1 MPTVAYAGRP
11 FFRSAWRAVRHCRT
25 NLDVPISIWVLI
37 ATALSLSETA
47 THGPHAYF
55 DGVVMLL
62 FFLLC
67 GRWLDSVMRDRARG
81 GVTALLRNMGTGSMV
96 VGADETSRWVDAT
109 ALQPGMVMLVA
120 AGERLAADAVITGG
134 ELGGTAGRERGG

>member
-1 MPTVAYAGRP
+1 M
-11 FFRSAWRAVRHCRT
+11 
-25 NLDVPISIWVLI
+25 DVPISIGVLI
-37 ATALSLSETA
+37 ATALSLFETA
-47 THGPHAYF
+47 THGPHAYV

-81 GVTALLRNMGTGSMV
+81 GVTALLRNMGTGAMV

-120 AGERLAADAVITGG
+120 AGERLAADGVITGG
-134 ELGGTAGRERGG
+134 ASRIDLSLLTGESADRKSTRRTPVPNAHLVC